1 MWKCKHQCI
10 PTYLNTIINYPAI
23 ISLTCATVSLCR
35 RGYNIEDWP
44 GEMWSG
50 VRGGRAGEKGGW
62 GGGGGVPVAPR

>member
-44 GEMWSG
+44 REMWSG
-50 VRGGRAGEKGGW
+50 VRGGRAGEKVGV
-62 GGGGGVPVAPR
+62 GGGVPVAPR